1 MQVWSVT
8 MLEHWDREKILESR
22 LKDIAEARQAR
33 KRDIW
38 PGPCPSCF
46 AGVGEPCI
54 TYTGGR
60 AVRHKDRLPS
70 NVSTQKGK

>member
-1 MQVWSVT
+1 
-8 MLEHWDREKILESR
+8 MLEHGDREKILESR

-70 NVSTQKGK
+70 ILPTQKGK